1 MRQLNL
7 LDELAGY
14 DPVVIGTPPLGL
26 DVADS
31 DIDVACSAA
40 DLDEFER
47 HVTQRLSLFEC
58 FRAERLRVR
67 EELTVLVG
75 FRAHDWDFELFCQRL
90 PTAQQWGVRHFSVER
105 RLLELLPGL
114 RARVRA
120 LRREGLKTEPAF
132 AQALGLLGDPYEA
145 VAQLAERSDE
155 WLLERFS

>member
-26 DVADS
+26 DVANS

-40 DLDEFER
+40 DLADFER
-47 HVTQRLSLFEC
+47 HAIQQFSCFEC
-58 FRAERLRVR
+58 FRAQRLLVR
-67 EELTVLVG
+67 GEPTVLVR
-75 FRAHDWDFELFCQRL
+75 FRAHEWDFELFCQRL
-90 PTAQQWGVRHFSVER
+90 PTAQQWGVRHFRVER
-105 RLLELLPGL
+105 RLLDLLPGL

-132 AQALGLLGDPYEA
+132 ARALGLSGDPYEA
-145 VAQLAERSDE
+145 VAQLAERSDG